1 MHSPIPVS
9 SRTVVKSIELFIY
22 AQAKKQSKKEE
33 EEEEK
38 NLALQ
43 YFDYAF
49 HSNMHKTSLYH
60 SAILGYLLILSGGS
74 CFN

>member
-1 MHSPIPVS
+1 MHSPIPIS
-9 SRTVVKSIELFIY
+9 SRTVKSIELFIY

-49 HSNMHKTSLYH
+49 HINMHKTSFYH